1 MGNEDIP
8 LLNIYE
14 REVIELLK
22 QILARLESIDEG
34 INSNG

>member
-1 MGNEDIP
+1 MGDDVSF
-8 LLNIYE
+8 LNIYE

-22 QILARLESIDEG
+22 KILARLESIDEG